1 MIISVMNNKGGVL
14 KTSIATNVASILS
27 KNKNNTII
35 VDLDGQ
41 GNVYV
46 SFGKNPDKLKYTVL
60 DIIARTKKEDGTSV
74 QFDDVIDTEE
84 GIALDI
90 LPCNSDLNFVD
101 FKIARGEIKTN
112 EFRRVLRFLNKY
124 YDYVIVDTPPFM
136 SVVVSMVM
144 SMSDVILLPFNPDQY
159 AVGGLIRMVKVIN
172 SELKEI
178 NPNIKVLAIPTRVN
192 KRTLLHQDVIELV
205 NRNLGKYNIHV
216 VTEASWISQ
225 SVKSETAIAREKLPL
240 VLSVKVDKSTKD
252 RQIEYYNL
260 TNEIFQLMDIDKRI
274 ICPHRSGRRNH
285 EALNATTRY
294 VAPANNMYKEPPVHY
309 QTKIQEPVHHVIH
322 EPVHHVTQ
330 EPVHHVMHTTE
341 LQPLDHNEIN
351 NAPVNAATNYV
362 EPNYNNLEKQTDDEM
377 NHHYKRAKTS
387 SGIPTRVL
395 VPGEEKGE

>member
-101 FKIARGEIKTN
+101 FKIAKGEIKTN

-124 YDYVIVDTPPFM
+124 YDFVIVDTPPFM

-216 VTEASWISQ
+216 VSEASWISQ

-260 TNEIFQLMDIDKRI
+260 TNEIFQLMNIDKRI
-274 ICPHRSGRRNH
+274 ICPHRAGRRTH
-285 EALNATTRY
+285 EALNATSRY
-294 VAPANNMYKEPPVHY
+294 VVPTDNDVQVEHSSPAR
-309 QTKIQEPVHHVIH
+309 HVA
-322 EPVHHVTQ
+322 
-330 EPVHHVMHTTE
+330 HTVE
-341 LQPLDHNEIN
+341 LEPLDHSQIIE
-351 NAPVNAATNYV
+351 APSNYS
-362 EPNYNNLEKQTDDEM
+362 EESHDDSKNRSDDES
-377 NHHYKRAKTS
+377 NYHYKRAKTS
-387 SGIPTRVL
+387 SGIPTRML
-395 VPGEEKGE
+395 VPDDGKGE